1 MHKNLPAPRIGTSG
15 WHYKHWVGTYYPE
28 KTSGAKML
36 GLYVRDFDT
45 VELNN
50 SFYRLPKPETM
61 LAWRDAVPEGFQFA
75 VKASRYITHNLKL
88 HNPQNALDKFLPVAE
103 VLGEKLGPILFQLP
117 PSWKVN
123 MERLEEF
130 LSLMPTHLRYA
141 FELREPSWMCDP
153 VFEVLRRHNAA
164 LCIFEIAGYHAPLVL
179 TANWTY
185 VRLHGP
191 GGKYQGSYPKPTL
204 RKWAKQLCEWRK
216 NGVNSYVYFD
226 NDEAGYAAKNA
237 LELKELVAAERS

>member
-1 MHKNLPAPRIGTSG
+1 MVPEVRVGTSG
-15 WHYKHWVGTYYPE
+15 WHYKHWVGRYYPE

-61 LAWRDAVPEGFQFA
+61 RAWRDAVPEGFVFA

-88 HNPQNALDKFLPVAE
+88 KNPQNALDKFLPVAAE
-103 VLGEKLGPILFQLP
+103 LGVKLGPILFQTP

-123 MERLEEF
+123 VGRLEEF
-130 LSLMPTHLRYA
+130 LGALPRELRYA
-141 FELREPSWMCDP
+141 FEFREPSWMCDA
-153 VFEVLRRHNAA
+153 VYAVLRKFDAA
-164 LCIFEIAGYHAPLVL
+164 LCLYEIAGYQAPMVE
-179 TANWTY
+179 TASWNY

-191 GGKYQGSYPKPTL
+191 GGKYQGSYSDEAL
-204 RKWAKQLCEWRK
+204 DGWRKQLWRWRAE
-216 NGVNSYVYFD
+216 GRGSYVYFD
-226 NDEAGYAAKNA
+226 NDEAGHAAANA
-237 LELKELVAAERS
+237 MTLKRMVEE